1 MLRNVDKMDSD
12 FLRELKI
19 KELKALIE
27 RAGLEHADCLDKDAL
42 VERAATAVARLGACK
57 QAQDAA
63 SGALVAA
70 AAPFQGGALAARP
83 SAAAPSL
90 EERVDRLLGDCGVA
104 RGETV
109 EDDVRALARDC
120 GVNFVSVPE
129 TLPLL
134 EREILGSAA
143 APRPEELWTGSVAAA
158 PAPAPRTDVDS
169 RRDALALAAEPLEDL
184 SVRELRTL
192 VVHGGGSLAG
202 VAEKSELRSLAAAAQ
217 LVLADGNGGDD
228 DDFEVGE
235 TLSEAERAR
244 RAREA
249 AEKAGAVDD
258 LGSDSEDS
266 VVDLT
271 AQPAKKKR
279 RPDGADR
286 AAHLATLRTDADR
299 LLQRVLWHC
308 GFGFS
313 LKTHQPE
320 AARLCAGLPRGW
332 PRDDLGGDLEG
343 VLRAAPPFVGR
354 GVLLADVMGLGKTV
368 ECLAGA
374 VLRDAISRAKGDD
387 DLPTFVVA
395 PNDAVL
401 AQWREH
407 LLRGVVAAA
416 SKVHVYK
423 GAFKSRVA
431 RYESAVARGAT
442 FVLLTRYTL
451 QTEVQGAYDAA
462 LDGASLASP
471 LFPRAAALLPDLF
484 AQYRSAAGKAK
495 RGEKNTLLRKG
506 ETEADCVRRLVA
518 GFFFGGGRSSAVVK
532 AEAAK
537 AEGAA
542 RRVACSSTTVI
553 IDEAHFLRNATS
565 KWGIGAALL
574 GHSSKF
580 CVSATGTP
588 YNNGPQDM
596 AALVSFFDARQDA
609 ATKAWWVDA
618 CTTHESPEQTAAV
631 QKAVA
636 TWRPRGLLRRDK
648 SVLSEQLPPR
658 VVRSLPVTP
667 SLAELYCYVPLQAAF
682 FDVLSK
688 FARLAEQGLEK
699 REKIKLF
706 KLLLSIM
713 TLMRMATVHSVLPR
727 NGRELT
733 KLFSKSRRR
742 AKRLAAWKPDQC
754 VVGRRVRRRLLHQ
767 HHCNSQVCH
776 QSLVEAADDADRA
789 GLLQMGSAARVGAR
803 AEAVGSGGRATDAID
818 LDDGEEAKDA
828 DDDELA
834 ASAPAAYAKVP
845 AGEPLIPFAGS
856 CTFPG
861 HMIHRCCAAKLAPGA
876 GCPRCGD
883 LLRRAQMGDGPLYCP
898 EVHGGFRASA
908 KLVAAVGAVRKA
920 VARGEA
926 VVFWTFY
933 KGVSDLAEAMLDAHD
948 VSSLRFDGDVRA
960 DERGAVLDDF
970 RAGGADVL
978 LATVHSGGTG
988 LNITRATTVVF
999 TDRWF
1004 NPQVHEQAV
1013 DRCHRIGQT
1022 KPVAAAF
1029 YDAALTIDDCM
1040 RHVNDIK
1047 LDNATVCL
1055 ADGTG
1060 IGVANTASIYKDV
1073 EGVIGAKMREL
1084 ADALAVAHGGAPPA
1098 AAAPSGATPKKKK
1111 RRAAKV
1117 EEPSDDDDDG
1127 PAPHR
1132 GGHPAN
1138 DGGCV
1143 VA

>member
-1 MLRNVDKMDSD
+1 MSGDLRGM
-12 FLRELKI
+12 KI
-19 KELKALIE
+19 KELKSYIE
-27 RAGLEHADCLDKDAL
+27 RAGLDHADCLDKESL
-42 VERAATAVARLGACK
+42 VERAAAAVARLGACK
-57 QAQDAA
+57 VAQDAA
-63 SGALVAA
+63 GGAVVVAA
-70 AAPFQGGALAARP
+70 APLAA
-83 SAAAPSL
+83 ATLGDGTLAVAPSL

-120 GVNFVSVPE
+120 GVTFVSVPE

-134 EREILGSAA
+134 EREILGPAA
-143 APRPEELWTGSVAAA
+143 AARPEELWTGSVAAA

-249 AEKAGAVDD
+249 AEKAGKVDD

-271 AQPAKKKR
+271 APAAKKR
-279 RPDGADR
+279 RTDDADR
-286 AAHLATLRTDADR
+286 TAHLATLRTDADR

-308 GFGFS
+308 GFGFN

-332 PRDDLGGDLEG
+332 PRDDLGGDLGG

-374 VLRDAISRAKGDD
+374 VLRDAVSRAKGDD

-442 FVLLTRYTL
+442 WVLLTRYTL

-471 LFPRAAALLPDLF
+471 LFPRAAKLLPDLF

-506 ETEADCVRRLVA
+506 ETEHDCVRRLVA
-518 GFFFGGGRSSAVVK
+518 AFFFGGGGASSALVEPEGV
-532 AEAAK
+532 K

-542 RRVACSSTTVI
+542 RRVAYASTTVI
-553 IDEAHFLRNATS
+553 IDEAHFLRNAAS

-580 CVSATGTP
+580 CVAATGTP
-588 YNNGPQDM
+588 FNNGPQDM

-609 ATKAWWVDA
+609 ATRAWWVDA
-618 CTTHESPEQTAAV
+618 CATDVSPAKRAAV
-631 QKAVA
+631 QAAVA
-636 TWRPRGLLRRDK
+636 AWRPRGLLRRDK
-648 SVLSEQLPPR
+648 GVLTEQLPPR

-667 SLAELYCYVPLQAAF
+667 SLTELYCYVPLQAAF

-688 FARLAEQGLEK
+688 FARLSETGSEK

-713 TLMRMATVHSVLPR
+713 TLMRMATVHAVLPR

-733 KLFSKSRRR
+733 KLFSRSRRR

-754 VVGRRVRRRLLHQ
+754 V
-767 HHCNSQVCH
+767 VCH

-845 AGEPLIPFAGS
+845 AGEPLVPFPGS
-856 CTFPG
+856 CSFPG

-876 GCPRCGD
+876 GCPRCAD
-883 LLRRAQMGDGPLYCP
+883 LLRRARMGSGPLYCA

-908 KLVAAVGAVRKA
+908 KLVAAVDAVRKA
-920 VARGEA
+920 VDRGEA

-933 KGVSDLAEAMLDAHD
+933 KGVSDLAEAMLDAHG
-948 VSSLRFDGDVRA
+948 VASLRFDGDVRA
-960 DERGAVLDDF
+960 DDRGAVLESF
-970 RAGGADVL
+970 RAGQADVL

-1098 AAAPSGATPKKKK
+1098 AAPPSGATPKKKK

-1127 PAPHR
+1127 PTPHR
-1132 GGHPAN
+1132 GGHRPAN

>member
-1 MLRNVDKMDSD
+1 MDTV
-12 FLRELKI
+12 RALKI

-63 SGALVAA
+63 SGAL
-70 AAPFQGGALAARP
+70 
-83 SAAAPSL
+83 
-90 EERVDRLLGDCGVA
+90 
-104 RGETV
+104 
-109 EDDVRALARDC
+109 
-120 GVNFVSVPE
+120 
-129 TLPLL
+129 
-134 EREILGSAA
+134 
-143 APRPEELWTGSVAAA
+143 
-158 PAPAPRTDVDS
+158 
-169 RRDALALAAEPLEDL
+169 
-184 SVRELRTL
+184 
-192 VVHGGGSLAG
+192 
-202 VAEKSELRSLAAAAQ
+202 
-217 LVLADGNGGDD
+217 LVLADTGAGDD
-228 DDFEVGE
+228 DDFE
-235 TLSEAERAR
+235 
-244 RAREA
+244 
-249 AEKAGAVDD
+249 
-258 LGSDSEDS
+258 
-266 VVDLT
+266 
-271 AQPAKKKR
+271 
-279 RPDGADR
+279 
-286 AAHLATLRTDADR
+286 
-299 LLQRVLWHC
+299 RVLWHC
-308 GFGFS
+308 GPAS

-374 VLRDAISRAKGDD
+374 
-387 DLPTFVVA
+387 
-395 PNDAVL
+395 
-401 AQWREH
+401 
-407 LLRGVVAAA
+407 
-416 SKVHVYK
+416 
-423 GAFKSRVA
+423 
-431 RYESAVARGAT
+431 
-442 FVLLTRYTL
+442 
-451 QTEVQGAYDAA
+451 
-462 LDGASLASP
+462 
-471 LFPRAAALLPDLF
+471 
-484 AQYRSAAGKAK
+484 YRSAAGKAK
-495 RGEKNTLLRKG
+495 RGEKNTLLHKG

-618 CTTHESPEQTAAV
+618 CATHESPAKTAAV

-742 AKRLAAWKPDQC
+742 AKRLACWKADQC
-754 VVGRRVRRRLLHQ
+754 V
-767 HHCNSQVCH
+767 
-776 QSLVEAADDADRA
+776 
-789 GLLQMGSAARVGAR
+789 
-803 AEAVGSGGRATDAID
+803 
-818 LDDGEEAKDA
+818 
-828 DDDELA
+828 
-834 ASAPAAYAKVP
+834 
-845 AGEPLIPFAGS
+845 
-856 CTFPG
+856 
-861 HMIHRCCAAKLAPGA
+861 
-876 GCPRCGD
+876 
-883 LLRRAQMGDGPLYCP
+883 MGDGPLYCA

-908 KLVAAVGAVRKA
+908 KLVAAVAAVRKA

-933 KGVSDLAEAMLDAHD
+933 KGVSDLAEAMLDAHG

-978 LATVHSGGTG
+978 LAT
-988 LNITRATTVVF
+988 
-999 TDRWF
+999 
-1004 NPQVHEQAV
+1004 VHEQAV

-1060 IGVANTASIYKDV
+1060 IGVANTASIYGLDFSFIMN
-1073 EGVIGAKMREL
+1073 GV
-1084 ADALAVAHGGAPPA
+1084 
-1098 AAAPSGATPKKKK
+1098 
-1111 RRAAKV
+1111 
-1117 EEPSDDDDDG
+1117 
-1127 PAPHR
+1127 
-1132 GGHPAN
+1132 N
-1138 DGGCV
+1138 
-1143 VA
+1143 

>member
-1 MLRNVDKMDSD
+1 MDTV
-12 FLRELKI
+12 RALKI

-63 SGALVAA
+63 SGALVLLRRPFRAGPSRRAVGRGAA
-70 AAPFQGGALAARP
+70 AEQ
-83 SAAAPSL
+83 
-90 EERVDRLLGDCGVA
+90 RVDRLLGDCGVA

-129 TLPLL
+129 TLPSSSG
-134 EREILGSAA
+134 RSSAA
-143 APRPEELWTGSVAAA
+143 RRARGALDGS
-158 PAPAPRTDVDS
+158 
-169 RRDALALAAEPLEDL
+169 
-184 SVRELRTL
+184 
-192 VVHGGGSLAG
+192 
-202 VAEKSELRSLAAAAQ
+202 
-217 LVLADGNGGDD
+217 LVLADTGAGDD

-249 AEKAGAVDD
+249 AEKAAP
-258 LGSDSEDS
+258 S
-266 VVDLT
+266 
-271 AQPAKKKR
+271 
-279 RPDGADR
+279 
-286 AAHLATLRTDADR
+286 AT
-299 LLQRVLWHC
+299 
-308 GFGFS
+308 S
-313 LKTHQPE
+313 
-320 AARLCAGLPRGW
+320 
-332 PRDDLGGDLEG
+332 
-343 VLRAAPPFVGR
+343 
-354 GVLLADVMGLGKTV
+354 
-368 ECLAGA
+368 
-374 VLRDAISRAKGDD
+374 
-387 DLPTFVVA
+387 
-395 PNDAVL
+395 
-401 AQWREH
+401 
-407 LLRGVVAAA
+407 
-416 SKVHVYK
+416 
-423 GAFKSRVA
+423 
-431 RYESAVARGAT
+431 
-442 FVLLTRYTL
+442 
-451 QTEVQGAYDAA
+451 TEVQGAYDAA

-484 AQYRSAAGKAK
+484 AQP
-495 RGEKNTLLRKG
+495 
-506 ETEADCVRRLVA
+506 
-518 GFFFGGGRSSAVVK
+518 
-532 AEAAK
+532 AAK
-537 AEGAA
+537 AEAP

-618 CTTHESPEQTAAV
+618 CATHESPATAAV

-648 SVLSEQLPPR
+648 PPSRAAAPR
-658 VVRSLPVTP
+658 VVRSLP
-667 SLAELYCYVPLQAAF
+667 
-682 FDVLSK
+682 
-688 FARLAEQGLEK
+688 
-699 REKIKLF
+699 
-706 KLLLSIM
+706 
-713 TLMRMATVHSVLPR
+713 
-727 NGRELT
+727 
-733 KLFSKSRRR
+733 
-742 AKRLAAWKPDQC
+742 
-754 VVGRRVRRRLLHQ
+754 
-767 HHCNSQVCH
+767 VCH

-834 ASAPAAYAKVP
+834 ASAPAAYAK
-845 AGEPLIPFAGS
+845 
-856 CTFPG
+856 
-861 HMIHRCCAAKLAPGA
+861 
-876 GCPRCGD
+876 
-883 LLRRAQMGDGPLYCP
+883 MGDGPLYCA

-908 KLVAAVGAVRKA
+908 KLVAAVAAVRKA

-933 KGVSDLAEAMLDAHD
+933 KGVSDLAEAMLDAHG

-988 LNITRATTVVF
+988 LNITRG
-999 TDRWF
+999 DG
-1004 NPQVHEQAV
+1004 HQA
-1013 DRCHRIGQT
+1013 
-1022 KPVAAAF
+1022 VAAAF

-1047 LDNATVCL
+1047 LDNAT
-1055 ADGTG
+1055 
-1060 IGVANTASIYKDV
+1060 
-1073 EGVIGAKMREL
+1073 GVIGAKMREL
-1084 ADALAVAHGGAPPA
+1084 ADALAVAHGGAPPPRRR
-1098 AAAPSGATPKKKK
+1098 PSGATPKKTK

-1132 GGHPAN
+1132 GGQRPAN

>member
-1 MLRNVDKMDSD
+1 MDTV
-12 FLRELKI
+12 RALKI

-63 SGALVAA
+63 SGAL
-70 AAPFQGGALAARP
+70 
-83 SAAAPSL
+83 
-90 EERVDRLLGDCGVA
+90 RVDRLLGDCGVA

-192 VVHGGGSLAG
+192 VVHGGGSPLA
-202 VAEKSELRSLAAAAQ
+202 SR
-217 LVLADGNGGDD
+217 
-228 DDFEVGE
+228 
-235 TLSEAERAR
+235 R
-244 RAREA
+244 RASSR
-249 AEKAGAVDD
+249 
-258 LGSDSEDS
+258 SR
-266 VVDLT
+266 
-271 AQPAKKKR
+271 R
-279 RPDGADR
+279 RPSSSSRTPAPATTTTSSACSGT
-286 AAHLATLRTDADR
+286 AASA
-299 LLQRVLWHC
+299 
-308 GFGFS
+308 S

-374 VLRDAISRAKGDD
+374 VLRDAVSRATGDD

-401 AQWREH
+401 TQWREH

-442 FVLLTRYTL
+442 WVLLTRYTL

-462 LDGASLASP
+462 LDGASLA
-471 LFPRAAALLPDLF
+471 
-484 AQYRSAAGKAK
+484 AAGKAK
-495 RGEKNTLLRKG
+495 RGEKNTLLHKG

-618 CTTHESPEQTAAV
+618 CATHESPAKTAAV

-742 AKRLAAWKPDQC
+742 AKRLACWKADQC
-754 VVGRRVRRRLLHQ
+754 
-767 HHCNSQVCH
+767 VCH

-834 ASAPAAYAKVP
+834 ASAPAAYAK
-845 AGEPLIPFAGS
+845 
-856 CTFPG
+856 
-861 HMIHRCCAAKLAPGA
+861 
-876 GCPRCGD
+876 
-883 LLRRAQMGDGPLYCP
+883 MGDGPLYCA

-908 KLVAAVGAVRKA
+908 KLVAAVAAVRKA

-933 KGVSDLAEAMLDAHD
+933 KGVSDLAEAMLDAHG

-1047 LDNATVCL
+1047 LDNAT
-1055 ADGTG
+1055 
-1060 IGVANTASIYKDV
+1060 
-1073 EGVIGAKMREL
+1073 GVIGAKMREL

-1098 AAAPSGATPKKKK
+1098 AAPPPSGATPKKTK

-1132 GGHPAN
+1132 GGQRPAN